1 MTCSVDV
8 EFRRSGLRAG
18 RAALARFARATLAP
32 AMADLGV
39 GSGELTVLFCG
50 DDEIRRLNRDFRG
63 MDKPTDVLSFPASD
77 DPDAL
82 RRETRPYLGDL
93 AIALRYTA
101 EHNLATATKPSSSPR
116 VSKGYTPGTQRNVL
130 LADEVALLLVHGLL
144 HLLGWDHATKRDE
157 ARMWK
162 EQARLLALARDVE
175 RPRIALARR
184 SR

>member
-1 MTCSVDV
+1 M
-8 EFRRSGLRAG
+8 G
-18 RAALARFARATLAP
+18 RAALARFAQAVLAP
-32 AMADLGV
+32 AMVDLGV
-39 GSGELTVLFCG
+39 GDGELTVLFCG
-50 DDEIRRLNRDFRG
+50 DEEIRRLNRDFRC

-77 DPDAL
+77 DPAAL

-101 EHNLATATKPSSSPR
+101 EHNLPPR
-116 VSKGYTPGTQRNVL
+116 VARTSRPSEPRRTGKHPLGRDARATL

-162 EQARLLALARDVE
+162 EQARLLALARDAE
-175 RPRIALARR
+175 RPRIMLARR
-184 SR
+184 PR